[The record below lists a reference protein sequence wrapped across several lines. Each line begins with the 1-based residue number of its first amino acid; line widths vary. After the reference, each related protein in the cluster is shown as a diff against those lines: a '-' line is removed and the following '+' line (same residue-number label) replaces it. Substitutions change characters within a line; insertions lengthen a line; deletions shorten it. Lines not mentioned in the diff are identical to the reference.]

1 MFLYEIVPPI
11 PNILLTIL
19 GVFNFLAFIFI
30 SSLFL
35 IAFIGDTLDA
45 ILALLFA
52 DKYIVKLLNNIDTKI
67 APIETL
73 NIKNPSI
80 TNAEPNNT
88 FVTFINMYDAKI
100 PHTIPIG
107 IPIQPKINASYNTFF
122 LICLLVAPTLASIP
136 YCLIFSVIEILK
148 LFFMQKTDVNIIIAV
163 TIIANIYIAFIVPSL
178 AFIVSNA
185 IKY

>member
-1 MFLYEIVPPI
+1 MAVSEYSIVI
-11 PNILLTIL
+11 
-19 GVFNFLAFIFI
+19 FIFI

-80 TNAEPNNT
+80 TKAEPNNT
-88 FVTFINMYDAKI
+88 FVTFV
-100 PHTIPIG
+100 
-107 IPIQPKINASYNTFF
+107 SYWN
-122 LICLLVAPTLASIP
+122 
-136 YCLIFSVIEILK
+136 
-148 LFFMQKTDVNIIIAV
+148 
-163 TIIANIYIAFIVPSL
+163 
-178 AFIVSNA
+178 
-185 IKY
+185 